1 MKKIAV
7 FIFSLFILFFSYA
20 ENVQKYTLS
29 NGIEVYIRDNQIN
42 EIDAMQIFLVGGVAY
57 YPKELSGIED
67 VTFDMMLYGS
77 KNYTYEQFKDIL
89 YDLCSSG
96 GSSAAHYTGKL
107 YMVSI
112 RENFLKT
119 MDVFLDGFLEPRF
132 EKKYFDLIMQNN
144 AQHIQSML
152 NDPVNLGFYE
162 ADKVFFE
169 GLVGETSST
178 VTPESFDNI
187 SLELVKK
194 HHKTLMDAK
203 RIKIAAVTGM
213 DKDEFLAALE
223 KKLGSIPS
231 VSDEIKMPPTEKP
244 KVAGAP
250 IKLVHESAAG
260 AGYIMRFYN
269 AAPLT
274 ADDFYAEALAET
286 IFSSNMYNVIRSKY
300 GACYTPYCT
309 NNGGMSNIGYELI
322 YKCTDYE
329 NIIAAMKE
337 ARELMAKNKIIT
349 GLDKK
354 GNYIFSTIEAELES
368 YKNQYITASY
378 SSQQKT
384 ASLAARMVS
393 GIVLYDNPEAFDN
406 TIEKIRAVKPAD
418 IKTAFEKYVL
428 SDEERWVSVTGQI
441 DKSRIILPGEEQ
453 AETQQP

>member
-1 MKKIAV
+1 
-7 FIFSLFILFFSYA
+7 
-20 ENVQKYTLS
+20 
-29 NGIEVYIRDNQIN
+29 
-42 EIDAMQIFLVGGVAY
+42 
-57 YPKELSGIED
+57 
-67 VTFDMMLYGS
+67 MMLYGS

-223 KKLGSIPS
+223 QKLGSIPS
-231 VSDEIKMPPTEKP
+231 VSDEIKMPPTE
-244 KVAGAP
+244 
-250 IKLVHESAAG
+250 
-260 AGYIMRFYN
+260 
-269 AAPLT
+269 
-274 ADDFYAEALAET
+274 
-286 IFSSNMYNVIRSKY
+286 IFHKN
-300 GACYTPYCT
+300 
-309 NNGGMSNIGYELI
+309 
-322 YKCTDYE
+322 
-329 NIIAAMKE
+329 
-337 ARELMAKNKIIT
+337 REF
-349 GLDKK
+349 G
-354 GNYIFSTIEAELES
+354 IFL
-368 YKNQYITASY
+368 
-378 SSQQKT
+378 KT
-384 ASLAARMVS
+384 KS
-393 GIVLYDNPEAFDN
+393 PN
-406 TIEKIRAVKPAD
+406 TID
-418 IKTAFEKYVL
+418 IAKH
-428 SDEERWVSVTGQI
+428 
-441 DKSRIILPGEEQ
+441 
-453 AETQQP
+453 